1 MVAGLKFLSKK
12 SFNPQ
17 NLNNQ
22 KSVWEREQEHKREEA
37 RVRERERQLTIERD
51 HEELARS
58 REGASGGQKATLR
71 FMYDAPPGLQQS
83 QSSSH
88 GHDVKDGDVGD
99 CLNNLHAERESG
111 AKGTDDSHK
120 ISRDRD
126 HDDGGHPRE
135 SFSFQRNSGDDDAAA
150 AFRRMLAGAVSSK
163 HDSSNCHK
171 DESTLL
177 PQQNQNMVT
186 SSLIISGSTAEAG
199 TMDKSQLTQL
209 EKAVGKKNGS
219 STLTYQEQIA
229 RFPQLKNAPVA
240 LKQKGRK
247 SSDATNG
254 EESIQTHLNFK
265 PLGAQIRNVRCMA
278 CKIWGHSKGD
288 RECKLSGWDP
298 FSLTTTP
305 ASDRL
310 DGIEPSSDSNIDR
323 QSHSSNVNVNVNQ
336 EDRICEKYNKQIDKR
351 KKRNKIDD
359 DDSDDYSIE
368 KRYKKKKKRKHGKES
383 SRRTRRDEIKSKK
396 KKSHSR
402 DKCSSYE
409 YSDDGSSNESES
421 RRGRHERKRKR
432 HHSHRR
438 HRVCSPCSRSPS
450 SNSW

>member
-83 QSSSH
+83 QSSIH

-99 CLNNLHAERESG
+99 CLNNRHAASG

-120 ISRDRD
+120 SSRDRD
-126 HDDGGHPRE
+126 HDDDGNHPQE

-163 HDSSNCHK
+163 HDSSNRHK
-171 DESTLL
+171 DESILL

-247 SSDATNG
+247 SSDTTTG

-298 FSLTTTP
+298 FSLTTTS
-305 ASDRL
+305 ASNRL
-310 DGIEPSSDSNIDR
+310 DGIESSSDSNVDR
-323 QSHSSNVNVNVNQ
+323 QSHSSNVNVNQ
-336 EDRICEKYNKQIDKR
+336 EERIKYMDKR
-351 KKRNKIDD
+351 KKRNEIDD
-359 DDSDDYSIE
+359 DNSDDYSIE
-368 KRYKKKKKRKHGKES
+368 KRYKHKKKKKRKHGKEKS
-383 SRRTRRDEIKSKK
+383 SQRTRRDEIKSKK

-409 YSDDGSSNESES
+409 YSDDESSNESES

-438 HRVCSPCSRSPS
+438 HRECSPCSRSPS